1 MTASIKVTDTS
12 KSRLEELQA
21 EIRLETG
28 RNVTQQELLDRII
41 ATTYESKDELLD
53 SFRDDFEPVSD
64 DEIEAWLSG
73 SSDWEVETTESE
85 IDEVPTANEPSHR
98 HRRIRRGTER
108 AGRTSRRGKQ
118 SDDSRIGR

>member
-1 MTASIKVTDTS
+1 MSASIKVTDTS

-41 ATTYESKDELLD
+41 ATTYESKDELID

-73 SSDWEVETTESE
+73 SSDWGVETTESE
-85 IDEVPTANEPSHR
+85 IDELLYGE
-98 HRRIRRGTER
+98 
-108 AGRTSRRGKQ
+108 
-118 SDDSRIGR
+118 

>member
-1 MTASIKVTDTS
+1 MSASIKVTDTS

-41 ATTYESKDELLD
+41 ATTYESKDELID

-73 SSDWEVETTESE
+73 SSDWGVETTESE
-85 IDEVPTANEPSHR
+85 IDEVLYGE
-98 HRRIRRGTER
+98 
-108 AGRTSRRGKQ
+108 
-118 SDDSRIGR
+118 

>member
-1 MTASIKVTDTS
+1 MSASIKVTDTS

-85 IDEVPTANEPSHR
+85 IDEVLYGE
-98 HRRIRRGTER
+98 
-108 AGRTSRRGKQ
+108 
-118 SDDSRIGR
+118 

>member
-1 MTASIKVTDTS
+1 MSASIKVTDTS

-41 ATTYESKDELLD
+41 ATTYESKDELID

-64 DEIEAWLSG
+64 DKIEAWLSG
-73 SSDWEVETTESE
+73 SSDWGVETTESE
-85 IDEVPTANEPSHR
+85 IDEVLYGE
-98 HRRIRRGTER
+98 
-108 AGRTSRRGKQ
+108 
-118 SDDSRIGR
+118 